1 MSIDPAGLAPAS
13 AVPDWLSG
21 TAPLL
26 RFQGGGALERSLTL
40 GQVLEGRVT
49 RVFQGGRYL
58 MEINGQE
65 RVVDSAVPLQQ
76 GDVLRGRV
84 VALGEQV
91 VLEKMVAA
99 PQGLT
104 PQETGDAA
112 IPAWLM
118 RLDDPRAL
126 RLYQRHADALD
137 PTQWR
142 SLAQLASNHG
152 AERAI
157 LSALTVHNIG
167 LPLHVVAMQALTHA
181 LAGKPL
187 LSQSQS
193 QQSLM
198 ATVPISGAVPGSR
211 NQLVDTD
218 ASLLAKAV
226 EHELGANRE
235 ALFGEPPGDP
245 AQDHNGEADRQ
256 AGSWWATLAKH
267 LLNVQPPGAM
277 AHRMMS
283 LPLCID
289 GRLVEFRIALFDE
302 SDQAELQPELKQ
314 RTLRIALDLDSLG
327 KVELSARAVDRH
339 ISIGLLAGS
348 ADGAEILGSHHGQ
361 LGSALAALGWTLDG
375 VRYGVAPHAEDDP
388 VVRSVMERVV
398 TGSSFRVVA

>member
-1 MSIDPAGLAPAS
+1 VSIDPAGLAPAS
-13 AVPDWLSG
+13 AVPAWLSG
-21 TAPLL
+21 IAPLL

-40 GQVLEGRVT
+40 GQMLEGRVT
-49 RVFQGGRYL
+49 RAFQGGRYL
-58 MEINGQE
+58 MEFNGQE

-91 VLEKMVAA
+91 VLEKMVTA
-99 PQGLT
+99 PQGQT
-104 PQETGDAA
+104 RQEAADAA

-118 RLDDPRAL
+118 RQDDPQAL

-137 PTQWR
+137 PAQWR
-142 SLAQLASNHG
+142 SLAQLASSHG

-157 LSALTVHNIG
+157 LSALTIHHIG
-167 LPLHVVAMQALTHA
+167 LPLHAVALQALTHA

-187 LSQSQS
+187 LGQS
-193 QQSLM
+193 QQGLT
-198 ATVPISGAVPGSR
+198 ATVAMPGAVPGPR

-235 ALFGEPPGDP
+235 ALFGEPAGDP

-256 AGSWWATLAKH
+256 AGSWWAALARH

-327 KVELSARAVDRH
+327 KVELTARAVDRH
-339 ISIGLLAGS
+339 IGIDLLAGS
-348 ADGAEILGSHHGQ
+348 ADGAEMLGSHHGQ
-361 LGSALAALGWTLDG
+361 LGSALAALGWTVDG
-375 VRYGVAPHAEDDP
+375 VRYGVAPHGEDDP

-398 TGSSFRVVA
+398 AGGSFRMVA

>member
-1 MSIDPAGLAPAS
+1 VTIDPAGQAPIS
-13 AVPDWLSG
+13 ALPAWLSG

-49 RVFQGGRYL
+49 RAFQGGRYL
-58 MEINGQE
+58 MEFNGQE

-91 VLEKMVAA
+91 VLEKLVAA
-99 PQGLT
+99 PQGHT
-104 PQETGDAA
+104 PQDTADAA
-112 IPAWLM
+112 VPAWLA
-118 RLDDPRAL
+118 RLDDPQAL
-126 RLYQRHADALD
+126 RLYHRHADGMDAA
-137 PTQWR
+137 QWR
-142 SLAQLASNHG
+142 SLAQLASKHG

-157 LSALTVHNIG
+157 LSALTVHQIG
-167 LPLHVVAMQALTHA
+167 LPLHAAAMQALAHA

-187 LSQSQS
+187 LSRS

-198 ATVPISGAVPGSR
+198 AAMAMPGSAPGSLT
-211 NQLVDTD
+211 QHVASD
-218 ASLLAKAV
+218 ASLLAQTV
-226 EHELGANRE
+226 ELELAANRA
-235 ALFGEPPGDP
+235 ALLDEPAGDM
-245 AQDHNGEADRQ
+245 AQDHDGEADRQ
-256 AGSWWATLAKH
+256 AGSWWAALAKQ

-302 SDQAELQPELKQ
+302 SDQTELQPELKQ

-327 KVELSARAVDRH
+327 KVELTARAVDRH
-339 ISIGLLAGS
+339 ISIDLLAGS
-348 ADGAEILGSHHGQ
+348 EDAAKMLGGQHGH
-361 LGSALAALGWTLDG
+361 LDSALATLGWTVDG
-375 VRYGVAPHAEDDP
+375 VRYGVAPHSEDDS
-388 VVRSVMERVV
+388 VVRSVMERLVA
-398 TGSSFRVVA
+398 GGSFRIVA